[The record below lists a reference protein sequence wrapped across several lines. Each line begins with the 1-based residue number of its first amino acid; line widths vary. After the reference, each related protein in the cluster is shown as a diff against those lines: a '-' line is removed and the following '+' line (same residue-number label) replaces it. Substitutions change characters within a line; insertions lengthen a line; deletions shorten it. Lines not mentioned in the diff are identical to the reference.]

1 MAGDRPE
8 KKVVRDIWMEEVG
21 RRDDADVPPSVP
33 LYLTLPGASGGD
45 IAAMIA
51 EGLVPLEENGAIADP
66 EQLRIVAVEQSPAAV
81 VELQGRFPGLK
92 VLGQPL
98 DSLLR
103 STGPLRFPEGRDER
117 LCRAQVVNMDL
128 NQSLGGAIEQGQLVF
143 PALAL
148 VRKFAILHANEPHVD
163 WTLCLTLDACIQGWD
178 AAIDRKACQFL
189 SSNFG
194 VDADFAEAARTLL
207 GNALYEAILHDPN
220 DASLLDR
227 SPEEQQ
233 HILMVLVPKRIAHDA
248 HPLGWHVDTVE
259 NLRYGGGQN
268 RARMVTWVLRFTWD
282 ERASHDSHAVYREA
296 LRLALSR
303 RGTIDGR
310 GRLSRP

>member
-1 MAGDRPE
+1 MAGNRPE
-8 KKVVRDIWMEEVG
+8 KKVVRGIWMEEVG
-21 RRDDADVPPSVP
+21 RRDRADGPRAVP
-33 LYLTLPGASGGD
+33 LYFTLPGASGGD
-45 IAAMIA
+45 IAAMID

-66 EQLRIVAVEQSPAAV
+66 EQMRIVAVEQSPDAV

-103 STGPLRFPEGRDER
+103 STGPLRFPEGNDER

-128 NQSLGGAIEQGQLVF
+128 NQSLRGAVEQGQLAF

-148 VRKFAILHANEPHVD
+148 VRKFAILHAKEPHVD
-163 WTLCLTLDACIQGWD
+163 WTLCLTLDARIQGWQ
-178 AAIDRKACQFL
+178 AAIDRKACRFL
-189 SSNFG
+189 ASNFAADEDFS
-194 VDADFAEAARTLL
+194 DAAKALL
-207 GNALYEAILHDPN
+207 GDALHESILRDPDNACVR
-220 DASLLDR
+220 DR

-233 HILMVLVPKRIAHDA
+233 HILMVLVPKRIAHDT
-248 HPLGWHVDTVE
+248 HSLGWHVDTVE
-259 NLRYGGGQN
+259 NLRYGGDGD

-282 ERASHDSHAVYREA
+282 ERASDDSRAVYQEA